1 MSCSIP
7 EELSFHSSH
16 LWVKA
21 DETLGE
27 AYIGVS
33 DFAQKQ
39 LGSIVFVELPR
50 VGQSID
56 VDNAFGTVESY
67 KVVSDLIAPLSGEV
81 LEFNGALKDAAGT
94 LNADCYGAG
103 WLVKIKL
110 HDAGQLSSLLTAGDY
125 RALVGA

>member
-7 EELSFHSSH
+7 EGLSFHAAH
-16 LWVKA
+16 LWVKC

-50 VGQSID
+50 VGQTIEADS
-56 VDNAFGTVESY
+56 AFGTVESY

-81 LEFNGALKDAAGT
+81 LECNGVLKDAAAT

-103 WLVKIKL
+103 WLVKIKVQ
-110 HDAGQLSSLLTAGDY
+110 DAGQLASLLTAGDY